1 MNTDNIDNDLKN
13 EEAESL
19 NNNDINQNQN
29 ELENTPEV
37 LNKLIDQLT
46 ASEDRYKRLYADFE
60 NLRKRSAK
68 EKLDLIYSA
77 NENILKNLLS
87 IIDDFERAISAAV
100 ENKEN
105 EDLYL
110 GTKLIYSKII
120 AMLNQFHVKEM
131 TINSGDS
138 FDADLHEAITSIP
151 ATDHTM
157 KGKIIEVIGKGY
169 FLNDKVLRFAKVI
182 LGE

>member
-1 MNTDNIDNDLKN
+1 MNIDNIDDDLKN
-13 EEAESL
+13 KDNETL
-19 NNNDINQNQN
+19 NNNDINQN
-29 ELENTPEV
+29 ETENTQEV
-37 LNKLIDQLT
+37 INKLIDQLT

-87 IIDDFERAISAAV
+87 IIDDFERAISAAI
-100 ENKEN
+100 ETKEN
-105 EDLYL
+105 ENLYL

-120 AMLNQFHVKEM
+120 SMLNQFHVKEM
-131 TINSGDS
+131 TINNGDI
-138 FDADLHEAITSIP
+138 FNADLHEAITSIP
-151 ATDHTM
+151 ATDPNM

-169 FLNDKVLRFAKVI
+169 FLNEKVLRFAKVI